1 MAQHI
6 ATIKLN
12 SGQGGFYDELTN
24 IHLTVGNPIAHLF
37 AGQNLTNIRKG
48 IGVGHLILTEGTLGP
63 DPRPYRLVRVGD
75 HLEID
80 LKPEVFAKK
89 PAQKQVEVKLKEEV
103 KAPEVKEAPAEVV
116 KEAPA
121 EKAED
126 KAPVEEVKEAPAA
139 EEKEAPAEEVKEE
152 KGTKKGT
159 GKKGGRKSTKK
170 ADAE

>member
-1 MAQHI
+1 MAERI

-48 IGVGHLILTEGTLGP
+48 ISVGHLILTEGTLGP

-75 HLEID
+75 HLEIE

-89 PAQKQVEVKLKEEV
+89 PAQKQIEVELKEEV
-103 KAPEVKEAPAEVV
+103 KAPEVKETPAEDV

-121 EKAED
+121 EKVEE
-126 KAPVEEVKEAPAA
+126 KAPVEEVKEAPA
-139 EEKEAPAEEVKEE
+139 EEVKDE
-152 KGTKKGT
+152 KVTKKST
-159 GKKGGRKSTKK
+159 SKKGGRKSTKK

>member
-1 MAQHI
+1 MAERI

-48 IGVGHLILTEGTLGP
+48 ISVGHLILTEGTLGP

-75 HLEID
+75 HLEIE

-89 PAQKQVEVKLKEEV
+89 PAQKQIEVELKEEV
-103 KAPEVKEAPAEVV
+103 KAPEVKETPAEDV

-121 EKAED
+121 EKVED
-126 KAPVEEVKEAPAA
+126 KAPVEEVKEAPA
-139 EEKEAPAEEVKEE
+139 EEVKDE
-152 KGTKKGT
+152 KVTKKST
-159 GKKGGRKSTKK
+159 SKKGGRKSTKK

>member
-1 MAQHI
+1 MAERI

-48 IGVGHLILTEGTLGP
+48 ISVGHLILTEGTLGP

-89 PAQKQVEVKLKEEV
+89 PAKKQIEVKLTEAPKEAPKAEVEPKKEE
-103 KAPEVKEAPAEVV
+103 KAPEVNEAPAKEAKEAPAV
-116 KEAPA
+116 
-121 EKAED
+121 
-126 KAPVEEVKEAPAA
+126 
-139 EEKEAPAEEVKEE
+139 EEKEDEKPAKKAPAK
-152 KGTKKGT
+152 KTTKKT
-159 GKKGGRKSTKK
+159 TKK

>member
-1 MAQHI
+1 MAERI

-48 IGVGHLILTEGTLGP
+48 ISVGHLILTEGTLGP

-80 LKPEVFAKK
+80 LKPQLFEKK
-89 PAQKQVEVKLKEEV
+89 APKKQIEVKLTEAPKAAPEVKDEPKKEEKV
-103 KAPEVKEAPAEVV
+103 PEVKEAPAE
-116 KEAPA
+116 
-121 EKAED
+121 
-126 KAPVEEVKEAPAA
+126 EVKDAPAA
-139 EEKEAPAEEVKEE
+139 EEVKEDKPAKKAPAK
-152 KGTKKGT
+152 KTTKKAA
-159 GKKGGRKSTKK
+159 KK

>member
-1 MAQHI
+1 MAERI

-48 IGVGHLILTEGTLGP
+48 ISVGHLILTEGTLGP

-80 LKPEVFAKK
+80 LKPQLFEKK
-89 PAQKQVEVKLKEEV
+89 APKKQIEVKLTEAPKAAPEVKDEPKKEE
-103 KAPEVKEAPAEVV
+103 KAPEVK
-116 KEAPA
+116 
-121 EKAED
+121 D
-126 KAPVEEVKEAPAA
+126 APAA
-139 EEKEAPAEEVKEE
+139 EEVKEDKPAKKAPAK
-152 KGTKKGT
+152 KTTKKAA
-159 GKKGGRKSTKK
+159 KK

>member
-1 MAQHI
+1 MAERI

-48 IGVGHLILTEGTLGP
+48 ISVGHLILTEGTLGP

-75 HLEID
+75 HLEIE

-89 PAQKQVEVKLKEEV
+89 PAQKQIEVELKEEV
-103 KAPEVKEAPAEVV
+103 KAPEVKETPAEEV

-121 EKAED
+121 EKVED
-126 KAPVEEVKEAPAA
+126 KAPASQN
-139 EEKEAPAEEVKEE
+139 EKIFTLDGRQVTNTDNLPS
-152 KGTKKGT
+152 GIYIIN
-159 GKKGGRKSTKK
+159 GKKVFKK
-170 ADAE
+170 